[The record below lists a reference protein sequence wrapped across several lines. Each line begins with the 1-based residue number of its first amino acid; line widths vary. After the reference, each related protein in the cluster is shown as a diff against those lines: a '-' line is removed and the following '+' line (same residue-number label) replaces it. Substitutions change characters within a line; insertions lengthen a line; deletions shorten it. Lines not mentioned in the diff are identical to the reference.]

1 MASRSVGREINSNHI
16 KKNSESDFALSKEK
30 RFALLK
36 KEKQST
42 KDTKKRK
49 SVPSASRGRES
60 TFWKNVKDVTPNIFW
75 TRIET
80 YGTPGIPDLLGVLRS
95 KKYQKNFSFWCEL
108 KVTKNYR
115 LNISP
120 FQISW
125 NLKRFSLMRDNF
137 IMAKALEERAVYI
150 FSGAVVRELATVD
163 MRELEPVCVV
173 NQPWATN
180 LEPALERALV
190 DGSVSIANWQK

>member
-1 MASRSVGREINSNHI
+1 MVRQLAGREVNSNPI
-16 KKNSESDFALSKEK
+16 KKNLEYDSALSKEK

-36 KEKQST
+36 KEKQSP

-49 SVPSASRGRES
+49 STPSASRGRES
-60 TFWKNVKDVTPNIFW
+60 TFWKNIKNVTPNVFW

-80 YGTPGIPDLLGVLRS
+80 YGTPGIPDLLGVFRS
-95 KKYQKNFSFWCEL
+95 EKYQKNFSFWCEL

-125 NLKRFSLMRDNF
+125 NLKRYSLMRDNF
-137 IMAKALEERAVYI
+137 IMANALEERAVYI
-150 FSGAVVRELATVD
+150 FSGSVVRELATVD
-163 MRELEPVCVV
+163 MRELDPVSVV
-173 NQPWATN
+173 KQPWNLN
-180 LEPALERALV
+180 LEPALELALV
-190 DGSVSIANWQK
+190 TGSVSMANWQK

>member
-1 MASRSVGREINSNHI
+1 MARRLVVVEQSSRAI
-16 KKNSESDFALSKEK
+16 KKISESDFVLSKEK

-49 SVPSASRGRES
+49 SVPSVSRGRES
-60 TFWKNVKDVTPNIFW
+60 TFWKNIKDVTPNIFW

-115 LNISP
+115 LNLSP

-180 LEPALERALV
+180 LEPELERAIVQNL
-190 DGSVSIANWQK
+190 GINMTP